1 MKKYKFKATIHP
13 GIGGGA
19 AVAFPYDVEKEFGVK
34 GNVPVKATFD
44 GIPYS
49 GSLMKCGVPSH
60 MLGVLKSIRTQIGKN
75 PGDQVNVV
83 VWKDEDARVIET
95 PADLARLLK
104 ERGLLAAFEKMSYTH
119 RKEYCRW
126 ITEAKKEETRKTRV
140 AKAADM
146 LARNVKTPA

>member
-1 MKKYKFKATIHP
+1 MKKYKFKATIQA

-34 GNVPVKATFD
+34 GNVHVKATFD

-83 VWKDEDARVIET
+83 VWKDVDARVFET

>member
-1 MKKYKFKATIHP
+1 MKKYKFKATIQA

-44 GIPYS
+44 GIPDA

-83 VWKDEDARVIET
+83 VWKDVDARVFET

>member
-1 MKKYKFKATIHP
+1 MKKYKFKATIQA

-19 AVAFPYDVEKEFGVK
+19 AVAFPFDVEKEFGVK

-126 ITEAKKEETRKTRV
+126 ITEAKKEETRKNRV

-146 LARNVKTPA
+146 LASNVKTPA